1 MPEELVLF
9 KTSKVECFECTALD
23 NGVEGLLV
31 NFCKSISI
39 RLERK
44 Y

>member
-23 NGVEGLLV
+23 HGVEGLLV
-31 NFCKSISI
+31 YFW
-39 RLERK
+39 RK
-44 Y
+44 VSV